1 MTDPVLIVAMVVLAH
16 LIADFVLQND
26 WIALNKG
33 RADRTGLSALAVHG
47 AHVGFCLIP
56 AVLAFGFPGL
66 VYLALVVGSHM
77 AVDRWK
83 VVATRRTVANAQEL
97 ARRRAAATGPGVDAG
112 RSPLGVAWTPIP
124 GLLFLADQ
132 VLHLTIAIVGW
143 LVILEG
149 AAVLPQFVDFA
160 NAVLRDWDR
169 SAVHATMLTGV
180 VAISLF
186 VVNTRGAFYFVA
198 SLVTP
203 RELPETQVPGAGQPA
218 SPSTLPAGTA
228 ARVGTTIATLERL
241 LIVALLLAGAP
252 IVIGFVIL
260 VDTVARFRQLDDR
273 AYVEFHLLGSFAS
286 LFVAIGSGMIAQA
299 ALASLR

>member
-1 MTDPVLIVAMVVLAH
+1 MTDPVLIVAMLVLAH
-16 LIADFVLQND
+16 LVADFVLQND

-33 RADRTGLSALAVHG
+33 RGGRAGFAALAVHG
-47 AHVGFCLIP
+47 GHVGFCLIP
-56 AVLAFGFPGL
+56 AVLAFGLPGL
-66 VYLALVVGSHM
+66 VYVALVVGSHM

-83 VVATRRTVANAQEL
+83 VAATRRAVANAQEL
-97 ARRRAAATGPGVDAG
+97 ARRRAAAGGGADAG
-112 RSPLGVAWTPIP
+112 RSQLGAAWTPIP

-149 AAVLPQFVDFA
+149 TALVPQFVDFA

-169 SAVHATMLTGV
+169 SAVHATILTGV
-180 VAISLF
+180 VALSLF
-186 VVNTRGAFYFVA
+186 IVNTRGAFYFVL

-203 RELPETQVPGAGQPA
+203 RELPEGEAPVAGPTA
-218 SPSTLPAGTA
+218 TPSTLPAGAA
-228 ARVGTTIATLERL
+228 ARVGTTIATLERM

-260 VDTVARFRQLDDR
+260 ADTAARFRQLEDR
-273 AYVEFHLLGSFAS
+273 AFVEYHLLGSLAS

-299 ALASLR
+299 ALSSLS

>member
-1 MTDPVLIVAMVVLAH
+1 MTDPVLIVALLVLAH

-33 RADRTGLSALAVHG
+33 RGGRTGAAALAVHG
-47 AHVGFCLIP
+47 GHVGFCLIP
-56 AVLAFGFPGL
+56 AVLAFGLPGL
-66 VYLALVVGSHM
+66 VYAVLVVGSHM

-83 VVATRRTVANAQEL
+83 VAATRRAVANAQDL
-97 ARRRAAATGPGVDAG
+97 ARQRAAAAGPGADTG
-112 RSPLGVAWTPIP
+112 RSPMGAAWTPIP

-149 AAVLPQFVDFA
+149 TALVPQFVDVA
-160 NAVLRDWDR
+160 NTVLRDWDR
-169 SAVHATMLTGV
+169 SAVHATILTGV
-180 VAISLF
+180 VALSLF
-186 VVNTRGAFYFVA
+186 IVNTRGAFYFVL

-203 RELPETQVPGAGQPA
+203 RELPEGPAPAGGPA
-218 SPSTLPAGTA
+218 ASQSTLPAGAA
-228 ARVGTTIATLERL
+228 ARVGTTIAALERM

-273 AYVEFHLLGSFAS
+273 AFAEYHLLGSLAS
-286 LFVAIGSGMIAQA
+286 LFVAIGSGMVAQA
-299 ALASLR
+299 ALASLG

>member
-1 MTDPVLIVAMVVLAH
+1 MTDPVLIVAMLVLAH
-16 LIADFVLQND
+16 LVADFVLQND

-33 RADRTGLSALAVHG
+33 RGGRTGFAALAVHG
-47 AHVGFCLIP
+47 GHVGFCLIP
-56 AVLAFGFPGL
+56 AVLAFGLPGL
-66 VYLALVVGSHM
+66 VYVALVVGSHM

-83 VVATRRTVANAQEL
+83 VAATRRAIANAQDL
-97 ARRRAAATGPGVDAG
+97 ARHRAAAGAAADAS
-112 RSPLGVAWTPIP
+112 RSQLGAAWTPIP

-149 AAVLPQFVDFA
+149 TALVPQFVDFA

-169 SAVHATMLTGV
+169 SAVHATILTGV
-180 VAISLF
+180 VLVSVFI
-186 VVNTRGAFYFVA
+186 VNTRGAFYFVL

-203 RELPETQVPGAGQPA
+203 REIREADGSTSAAPA
-218 SPSTLPAGTA
+218 TVSTLPTGAA
-228 ARVGTTIATLERL
+228 ARVGTTIAALERM

-260 VDTVARFRQLDDR
+260 ADTAARFRQLEDR
-273 AYVEFHLLGSFAS
+273 AFVEYHLLSSLAS

-299 ALASLR
+299 ALSSLG